1 MQQPAQQLGGDS
13 PTGAIVDNQQR
24 RVADQK
30 KRYVAQIRLA
40 GPAIVIPMKQTTPGS
55 DPIYKR
61 LYAFA
66 EMVED
71 LLRSLFPPALID
83 AVDWPSLGR
92 LPAEYVGDDFRR
104 RHGDAVWRVRLRDG
118 DERGEWLYVLVLL
131 EFQSTTDEIMALRV
145 LEYTTMLYREL
156 VRESREPGTAR
167 GMPRAR
173 KGAAKPG
180 RLPPVLP
187 VVLYNGDAKWRAA
200 RDVMDLIAEVG
211 SNLAPYQPS
220 QRHIVLDERHAT
232 ADDKR
237 LCKLTRAVVL
247 LEQSRTPED
256 LARVAAL
263 LKAWLGSSGNAE
275 LKRAFTD
282 WLWVLY
288 QRLRRGDEEPQAPPP
303 ELTLEEVAMTLEERV
318 ISWREPWIQH
328 GREQGLDEERV
339 LLRRQAEARFGAD
352 TAERLFALL
361 RRESD
366 PQRLAAVGVAIVR
379 CETGDDLLQQ
389 ARRTFPNAHGPNDRA
404 L

>member
-1 MQQPAQQLGGDS
+1 
-13 PTGAIVDNQQR
+13 
-24 RVADQK
+24 
-30 KRYVAQIRLA
+30 
-40 GPAIVIPMKQTTPGS
+40 MKQTTPGS

-71 LLRSLFPPALID
+71 LLRSLFPRELID

-92 LPAEYVGDDFRR
+92 LPAEYVGDDFHR
-104 RHGDAVWRVRLRDG
+104 RHGDAVWRVRLREG

-156 VRESREPGTAR
+156 VRESRRARRAR
-167 GMPRAR
+167 GRPHAR
-173 KGAAKPG
+173 KGAAKPE

-200 RDVMDLIAEVG
+200 RDVKDLIAEVG

-247 LEQSRTPED
+247 LEQSRSPKD

-263 LKAWLGSSGNAE
+263 LKDWLGSSGRAE

-288 QRLRRGDEEPQAPPP
+288 QRLQRGSEEPSAPPP

-318 ISWREPWIQH
+318 ISWREPWIRH
-328 GREQGLDEERV
+328 GMEQGLRQGVERGLQQGLDEKRV
-339 LLRRQAEARFGAD
+339 LLRRLAEARFGAD
-352 TAERLFALL
+352 TAERLFTLL
-361 RRESD
+361 VRESD

-389 ARRTFPNAHGPNDRA
+389 ARRAFPNAHGPNDRA
-404 L
+404 M

>member
-1 MQQPAQQLGGDS
+1 
-13 PTGAIVDNQQR
+13 
-24 RVADQK
+24 
-30 KRYVAQIRLA
+30 
-40 GPAIVIPMKQTTPGS
+40 MKQTTPGS

-71 LLRSLFPPALID
+71 LLRSLFPRELTD

-104 RHGDAVWRVRLRDG
+104 RHGDAVWRVRLREG

-156 VRESREPGTAR
+156 VRESRGAR
-167 GMPRAR
+167 SARDGPRAK
-173 KGAAKPG
+173 KGAAKPE

-187 VVLYNGDAKWRAA
+187 VVLYNGDAEWRAA

-211 SNLAPYQPS
+211 ANLTPYQPS

-237 LCKLTRAVVL
+237 LRKLTRAVVL
-247 LEQSRTPED
+247 LEQSRSP
-256 LARVAAL
+256 VAAL

-288 QRLRRGDEEPQAPPP
+288 QRLQRGSEEPPAPPP

-318 ISWREPWIQH
+318 ISWREPWIRH
-328 GREQGLDEERV
+328 GMERGLQQGLDEKRV

-379 CETGDDLLQQ
+379 CETGDDLLQK
-389 ARRTFPNAHGPNDRA
+389 ARRAFPNVHGPNDRA
-404 L
+404 M

>member
-1 MQQPAQQLGGDS
+1 MLVERS
-13 PTGAIVDNQQR
+13 
-24 RVADQK
+24 AD
-30 KRYVAQIRLA
+30 VAQIRLA
-40 GPAIVIPMKQTTPGS
+40 RPAIVIPMKQTTPGS

-71 LLRSLFPPALID
+71 LLRSLFPRELTD
-83 AVDWPSLGR
+83 AVDWSSLGR
-92 LPAEYVGDDFRR
+92 LPAEYVGDDFHR
-104 RHGDAVWRVRLRDG
+104 RHGDAVWRVRLREG

-187 VVLYNGDAKWRAA
+187 VVLYNGDAEWRAA
-200 RDVMDLIAEVG
+200 RDITDLIAEVG
-211 SNLAPYQPS
+211 SNLTPYQPS

-247 LEQSRTPED
+247 LEQSRSPED

-288 QRLRRGDEEPQAPPP
+288 QRLRRGDEEPSAPPP

-318 ISWREPWIQH
+318 ISWREPWIRHGMEQGLRQ
-328 GREQGLDEERV
+328 GREQGLDEKRV
-339 LLRRQAEARFGAD
+339 LLRRLAEARFGAD
-352 TAERLFALL
+352 TAERLFTLL
-361 RRESD
+361 VRESD

-389 ARRTFPNAHGPNDRA
+389 ARRAFPNAHGPNDRA